1 MINNCKNI
9 PRKVV
14 LVLVCRTKT
23 NALLCVSPLSKQLWY
38 ELCAS
43 KQTVPHHSEV
53 KGLNKY
59 RQGLSVPYTFEALI
73 RVYILTLLHYFH
85 GKKLMTNLF
94 EEKIKIFLMNVTKTF
109 YYNIT
114 VVKNG
119 KFGTPEGAWFMWM
132 TYLIIAIL
140 MIRMGLHISKQ
151 GDWKMAFE
159 FNRLLCKVFS
169 LCMHWRKEEKIQ
181 CINYSSPTSDANNE

>member
-1 MINNCKNI
+1 MHKLTSLQAPRPPYKLTHDQMINNCKNI

-23 NALLCVSPLSKQLWY
+23 NALRCVSPLSKQLWY

-43 KQTVPHHSEV
+43 KQTGPHRSEV

-59 RQGLSVPYTFEALI
+59 RQGLSVPYTFDALI
-73 RVYILTLLHYFH
+73 RVYILILFHYFH

-94 EEKIKIFLMNVTKTF
+94 EEKIKTFLMNVRKTF
-109 YYNIT
+109 YYDIT

-132 TYLIIAIL
+132 T
-140 MIRMGLHISKQ
+140 ISYNSNPDDQNGITYK
-151 GDWKMAFE
+151 
-159 FNRLLCKVFS
+159 
-169 LCMHWRKEEKIQ
+169 
-181 CINYSSPTSDANNE
+181 